1 MYQSTWAVITKYR
14 RLVSLN
20 SADISF
26 LIGLEAKSSCS
37 DWQQTL
43 FLRVPLFLVV
53 DGCLLAVASQGV
65 FSEHR
70 ENFGVSSSCYKG
82 RPFAQSLQS
91 CLTLCDPMTVARQA
105 PLSLGFSRQGC
116 WSGCHALLQGIFP
129 TQGWNPSLSSPV
141 WAGEFFNTSA
151 TCEPLFWRIGAS
163 HRWLHLPLITSIK
176 TLSPNIVILGVM
188 GLTFELERGAQ
199 FSS

>member
-65 FSEHR
+65 FSAHR

-82 RPFAQSLQS
+82 RPCAQSLQS

-105 PLSLGFSRQGC
+105 PPCPWDSPGKDAGVGAMPSSRGSSRPRDGTRVSRLLFGQASSSTLVPPANPCFEELG
-116 WSGCHALLQGIFP
+116 
-129 TQGWNPSLSSPV
+129 
-141 WAGEFFNTSA
+141 
-151 TCEPLFWRIGAS
+151 
-163 HRWLHLPLITSIK
+163 LHTDGFICP
-176 TLSPNIVILGVM
+176 
-188 GLTFELERGAQ
+188 
-199 FSS
+199 